1 MSEECRGMPTKVG
14 LDARHAARGL
24 GIGVFVTELATHLA
38 MLGDI
43 EVLWFGDPGER
54 PDSTRPTGRFGRAP
68 YPLLDSALGHQAAR
82 RLGVD
87 VFHFTGNTGWVR
99 SRSIPFVLTLHDL
112 IFLDTGV
119 RERTV
124 RQVVGHRYER
134 LNVRHAAAAAEA
146 VAVPSEATAAAA
158 RRALVTENDPVV
170 IPNGVEPP
178 VSPSVAPHGE
188 GYVVAFGGRDPRKRL
203 DLALDGVLALGP
215 DAPRLK
221 VLAGAGVPA
230 GFEERAEA
238 AITSGRVELLGHLPR
253 DGMWR
258 VLSDASALVY
268 PSIAEGFGMPVLE
281 AMSVGVP
288 VVTGL
293 APATSELGGDAI
305 LPIDHDEPVRS
316 IATALRRLRTEPGL
330 AADLSA
336 KGRCRAGEFSWSR
349 TAERYA
355 ALYRQVA
362 QT

>member
-1 MSEECRGMPTKVG
+1 MPMKVG

-24 GIGVFVTELATHLA
+24 GIGVFVTELTRRLA
-38 MLGDI
+38 MLADV
-43 EVLWFGDPGER
+43 EVLWFGEG
-54 PDSTRPTGRFGRAP
+54 SP
-68 YPLLDSALGHQAAR
+68 YPLLDSALGHRAAR

-99 SRSIPFVLTLHDL
+99 PRSIPFVLTVHDL
-112 IFLDTGV
+112 VFLDSEV
-119 RERTV
+119 RGRNV

-134 LNVRHAAAAAEA
+134 LNVRRAAAAAEA

-158 RRALVTENDPVV
+158 RHHLATGSDPVV

-178 VSPSVAPHGE
+178 VTPSVAPRAD

-203 DLALDGVLALGP
+203 DLALEGVLALGP
-215 DAPRLK
+215 DASRLK

-230 GFEERAEA
+230 GFGERAAA

-253 DGMWR
+253 DEMWR
-258 VLSDASALVY
+258 VLSEASALVY
-268 PSIAEGFGMPVLE
+268 PSIAEGFGLPVLE

-293 APATSELGGDAI
+293 APATSELGGGAI
-305 LPIDHDEPVRS
+305 LPIDHADPVRS
-316 IATALRRLRTEPGL
+316 ITAALRRLRTEPGL

-336 KGRCRAGEFSWSR
+336 KGRRRAAEFSWSR

-355 ALYRQVA
+355 ALYREVA
-362 QT
+362 HS